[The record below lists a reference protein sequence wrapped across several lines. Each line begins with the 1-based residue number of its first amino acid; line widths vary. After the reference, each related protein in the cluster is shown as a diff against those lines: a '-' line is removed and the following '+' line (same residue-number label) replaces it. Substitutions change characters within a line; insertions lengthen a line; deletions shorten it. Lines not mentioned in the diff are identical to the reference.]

1 MLMRAYNLITNKI
14 YRNLNIISF
23 TMVNFSKN
31 TYISAESFKY
41 HEKNENKHNK
51 IVLFARNKLNS
62 IENIITKTLIDNEV
76 FS

>member
-1 MLMRAYNLITNKI
+1 
-14 YRNLNIISF
+14 
-23 TMVNFSKN
+23 MVNFSKN
-31 TYISAESFKY
+31 TYISAESFKN

-62 IENIITKTLIDNEV
+62 IENIIPKTLIDNEV